1 MAKYKIEIAG
11 INTNNLTVLKQSEM
25 LNLFKSFNQ
34 GDEQARE
41 KLIEG
46 NLKLVFSIVR
56 KLNKN
61 KYNMDD
67 LFQIGCIGLI
77 KAVENFDLAHNVK
90 FSTYAVPMIS
100 GEIKR
105 FIRDNSS
112 VRVSR
117 SIKEIAYNVIRY
129 KEEYEKEKGKEPSSK
144 EIAQALDI
152 TEFQVTNSLES
163 LRDPMSM
170 YDPIYNSGEDTIY
183 LEDQI
188 KDDKAGRNL
197 TELIALRD
205 ALSKL
210 NKREANILYSRY
222 IDGLTQAEVAE
233 FLNISQAQVS
243 RLEKSAMVNVR
254 KQLN

>member
-205 ALSKL
+205 ALSKP